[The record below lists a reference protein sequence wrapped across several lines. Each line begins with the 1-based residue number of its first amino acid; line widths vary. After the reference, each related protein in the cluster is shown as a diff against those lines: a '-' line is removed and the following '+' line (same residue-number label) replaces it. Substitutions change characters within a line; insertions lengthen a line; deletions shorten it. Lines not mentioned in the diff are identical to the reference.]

1 MASGPYLLCYRW
13 RFRHQHLA
21 AERGLSRI
29 ERIGMSDFRRVP
41 LHEKTLELAAT
52 ARGDLPATL
61 VVRGGKLVSV
71 TSGEILAHM
80 SVAVQGSRIAYVGP
94 DASHTVGE
102 NTRIVEAEGRY
113 IAPGLLDG
121 HCHIESTQLT
131 VTQFARAVLPLG
143 TTGGFFDAHEITNV
157 LGLMGLRLM
166 LEEARTTP
174 LAAYMQVASCVP
186 SASAE
191 LETSGAVIGPEEVAE
206 ALGWGEDVIA
216 LGEVMNFPGVV
227 FGDEKMHGEIRAALG
242 AGKIADGHFAWPPD
256 DWRLA
261 AYAASGITG
270 CHEGVS
276 TEDTVWRLRQGMYA
290 KLRRGSAWND
300 VPETIKAHTERGL
313 DPRRIL
319 LVTDDRSPES
329 LVEEGHMNFVVRHA
343 IEQGVDPITAFQ
355 MATLNTA
362 ERFGVWRDVGSVTP
376 GRCADIILLDGNLA
390 DVDVSL
396 TIAAGEVVAEGGRV
410 VVELP
415 GFEYPHEAL
424 NTVKMGAL
432 ISEKTFDI
440 NAPSENGKVRAR
452 AIGVVENKIETNE
465 EWVELPV
472 ENGLVVVDPRRDV
485 SKVCVIERHGKTG
498 EHGAVGV
505 VSGLNL
511 RESAALAT
519 TVAHDSHN
527 LVVVGNSERLM
538 VRAAR
543 AVVETQG
550 GVAVATEEETTLLPL
565 PVAGLMSPEPF
576 EEVARKSE
584 TIGEALRRV
593 GCNLDHPFMTL
604 SFLALVVLPEL
615 HISDKGLVEVGEGG
629 FGFVDLVEGGR

>member
-1 MASGPYLLCYRW
+1 
-13 RFRHQHLA
+13 
-21 AERGLSRI
+21 
-29 ERIGMSDFRRVP
+29 MSDFRRTP
-41 LHEKTLELAAT
+41 LHEMTRELVAT

-61 VVRGGKLVSV
+61 VVCGGTLVSV
-71 TSGEILAHM
+71 TSGEILPRM
-80 SVAVQGSRIAYVGP
+80 SVAVRNSRVAYVGT
-94 DASHTVGE
+94 DASHTIGE
-102 NTRIVEAEGRY
+102 ETRIVEAEGRY
-113 IAPGLLDG
+113 IAPGFLDG

-157 LGLMGLRLM
+157 LGLQGLRLM
-166 LEEARTTP
+166 LEEARATP

-186 SASAE
+186 SASTE

-227 FGDEKMHGEIRAALG
+227 FGDEKMHGEIGAALR

-300 VPETIKAHTERGL
+300 VPGTIKAHTERGL
-313 DPRRIL
+313 DPRHIL

-329 LVEEGHMNFVVRHA
+329 LVKEGHMNFVVRHA
-343 IEQGVDPITAFQ
+343 IDQGVHPITAFQ

-376 GRCADIILLDGNLA
+376 GRCADIILLEGNLA

-396 TIAAGEVVAEGGRV
+396 TIAAGEVVAEGGRMV
-410 VVELP
+410 TELP
-415 GFEYPHEAL
+415 GFEYPPEAL
-424 NTVKMGAL
+424 NTVKVDGP

-440 NAPSENGKVRAR
+440 YAPFENGTVQVRAIR
-452 AIGVVENKIETNE
+452 VVENKIETKKE
-465 EWVELPV
+465 RVELPV
-472 ENGLVVVDPRRDV
+472 ENGLVLLDSRRDV
-485 SKVCVIERHGKTG
+485 SKVCVIERHGKSG
-498 EHGAVGV
+498 GHRVGV
-505 VSGLNL
+505 VSGLKFK
-511 RESAALAT
+511 ESAALAT

-527 LVVVGNSERLM
+527 LIVMGNSEQMM

-550 GVAVATEEETTLLPL
+550 GVAVATEKETTLLPL
-565 PVAGLMSPEPF
+565 PVAGLMSPEPY

-584 TIGEALRRV
+584 AIGEALRKV
-593 GCNLDHPFMTL
+593 GCNLDHAFMTL
-604 SFLALVVLPEL
+604 SFVALVVLPEL
-615 HISDKGLVEVGEGG
+615 HISDKGLVEVGEEG
-629 FGFVDLVEGGR
+629 FSLVELVEQG